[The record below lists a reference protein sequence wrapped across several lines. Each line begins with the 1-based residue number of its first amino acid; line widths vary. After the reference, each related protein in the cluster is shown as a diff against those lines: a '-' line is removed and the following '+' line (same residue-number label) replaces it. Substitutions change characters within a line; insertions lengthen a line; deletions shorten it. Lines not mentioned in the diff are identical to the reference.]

1 MPAPTTQTSA
11 AVSDVS
17 GGALKGC
24 AVSIHNDVLLGI
36 VDRVKQKGHRTA
48 GQGGP
53 KTLPAAI
60 LAGSWWRGGCPGG
73 TPERRA
79 PHAPNGRGA
88 RSKNSRRA
96 GVFFRRRGE
105 SHGREGGG
113 PSLARGGAGSAS
125 H

>member
-17 GGALKGC
+17 GGALMGC

-79 PHAPNGRGA
+79 PLARKRPGALGKRNRGA
-88 RSKNSRRA
+88 S
-96 GVFFRRRGE
+96 VFRRNRRG
-105 SHGREGGG
+105 S
-113 PSLARGGAGSAS
+113 RGAD
-125 H
+125 

>member
-17 GGALKGC
+17 GGALMGC

-60 LAGSWWRGGCPGG
+60 LAGSWWRGGSPGG
-73 TPERRA
+73 TPEWRARPARKRPDALGKSKRRGRFFGRIRGDPLGRLGVPFHPRRA
-79 PHAPNGRGA
+79 P
-88 RSKNSRRA
+88 
-96 GVFFRRRGE
+96 
-105 SHGREGGG
+105 
-113 PSLARGGAGSAS
+113 
-125 H
+125 

>member
-17 GGALKGC
+17 GGALMGC

-60 LAGSWWRGGCPGG
+60 LAGGWWRGGCPGG

-79 PHAPNGRGA
+79 PPPRKRPDALVK
-88 RSKNSRRA
+88 SK
-96 GVFFRRRGE
+96 RRGHLFSGICGE
-105 SHGREGGG
+105 HR
-113 PSLARGGAGSAS
+113 
-125 H
+125 